1 MWRIPDGYKR
11 LIDRGVS
18 YIYRK
23 LLLAALEK
31 GQAYGTKAKQ
41 AISELVFGKEVTLQ
55 TRGKDKNGRT
65 VADVLLPDG
74 TNVNHQ
80 LVKEGW
86 CWWYQ
91 KHAPKDFALQ
101 QSEQEEISVYRH
113 RGRGSMVST

>member
-23 LLLAALEK
+23 LLLAALKK

-74 TNVNHQ
+74 TKPMTFEDRMQ
-80 LVKEGW
+80 
-86 CWWYQ
+86 
-91 KHAPKDFALQ
+91 F
-101 QSEQEEISVYRH
+101 
-113 RGRGSMVST
+113 